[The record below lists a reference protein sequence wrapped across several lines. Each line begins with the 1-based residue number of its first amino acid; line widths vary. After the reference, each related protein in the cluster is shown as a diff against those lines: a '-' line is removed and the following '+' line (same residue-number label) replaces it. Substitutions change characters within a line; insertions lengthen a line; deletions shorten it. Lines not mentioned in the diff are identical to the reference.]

1 MAHSQFNENEA
12 RLLSGY
18 INTAINGLKVQL
30 KHIDPTLRYTKEQK
44 EQIELTHFFESE
56 EMPYFQN
63 SFEAYDIKYTVVS
76 EVNFSITINKGRLIQ
91 IIDNIINNSL
101 YWIKVRKEQDP
112 SYAPQISIVID
123 KPWIYIYDNGYGI
136 CKFR

>member
-1 MAHSQFNENEA
+1 M
-12 RLLSGY
+12 
-18 INTAINGLKVQL
+18 KVQL

-112 SYAPQISIVID
+112 SYAPQISSRGFIFTITATE
-123 KPWIYIYDNGYGI
+123 
-136 CKFR
+136 